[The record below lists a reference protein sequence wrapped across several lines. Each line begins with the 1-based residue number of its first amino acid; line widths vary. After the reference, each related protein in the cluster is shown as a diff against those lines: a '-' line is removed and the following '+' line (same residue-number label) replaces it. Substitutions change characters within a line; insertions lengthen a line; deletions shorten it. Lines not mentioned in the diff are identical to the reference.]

1 MKDPLIF
8 LDKMKDPKGI
18 AYILIIFLVL
28 FILSIPNFDSK
39 NLASEI
45 LIKGKAKV
53 TDGDTIKVKGKK
65 IRFSGIDSPESYYR
79 GKKQA
84 CYLNEIKI
92 LCGDIAK
99 TKLKEK
105 IKNNSVSCKIE
116 KNKDVYNRFLGECF
130 LNGESLSKFMVRN
143 GYAFDFK
150 KYSKNKYANDEKHAK
165 DNKLG
170 FWIMKFDYPWVW
182 RDKVRSN
189 IIK

>member
-1 MKDPLIF
+1 
-8 LDKMKDPKGI
+8 MKDPKGI
-18 AYILIIFLVL
+18 SYILIIFLVL
-28 FILSIPNFDSK
+28 LILTIPNFDSK

-65 IRFSGIDSPESYYR
+65 IRFSGIDSHESYYR

-143 GYAFDFK
+143 GYAFDWPR
-150 KYSKNKYANDEKHAK
+150 YSKGKFAKNQEHAK
-165 DNKLG
+165 INKLG
-170 FWIMKFDYPWVW
+170 FWNMKFEYPWEW
-182 RDKVRSN
+182 KEKIRKN
-189 IIK
+189 K

>member
-1 MKDPLIF
+1 
-8 LDKMKDPKGI
+8 MKDPKGI
-18 AYILIIFLVL
+18 SYILIIFLVL
-28 FILSIPNFDSK
+28 LILSIPDFDRK
-39 NLASEI
+39 NLASEN
-45 LIKGKAKV
+45 LVEGKAKV

-116 KNKDVYNRFLGECF
+116 KNKDVYKRFLGECF

-150 KYSKNKYANDEKHAK
+150 KYSKNKYAKDEKHAK

-170 FWIMKFDYPWVW
+170 FWTMKFEYHWVW

-189 IIK
+189 IIKE